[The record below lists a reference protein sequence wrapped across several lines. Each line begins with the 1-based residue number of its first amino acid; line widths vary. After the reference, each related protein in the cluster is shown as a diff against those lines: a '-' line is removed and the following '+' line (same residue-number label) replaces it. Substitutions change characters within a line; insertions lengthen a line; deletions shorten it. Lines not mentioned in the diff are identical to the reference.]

1 MTNIT
6 EIFGIKLLII
16 IYNNCSSLT
25 INQMKVT
32 GSEQIILLF
41 GMDWVCFQAPYQW
54 PKDVCNI
61 NVFRASWA
69 RTPPLCLGLN
79 SRISP
84 RDCESTSR
92 RRGRRQHFDMY
103 DCLSLS
109 LFSKR
114 MANKTE
120 IWVSFK
126 LFHMFPQ
133 DVCPEKFWSSDK
145 YSLWALAYSLMDLIM
160 HDFLLGGNHSTW
172 HIQKTVIKQ
181 ASVNWTYSFC

>member
-25 INQMKVT
+25 INQMKLT

-92 RRGRRQHFDMY
+92 RRGRRQHFDM
-103 DCLSLS
+103 CMIVCHWACSPNEWLTKLKSECPLSS
-109 LFSKR
+109 SICSPK
-114 MANKTE
+114 MSVQKNSDPPTN
-120 IWVSFK
+120 I
-126 LFHMFPQ
+126 
-133 DVCPEKFWSSDK
+133 VCEPWR
-145 YSLWALAYSLMDLIM
+145 
-160 HDFLLGGNHSTW
+160 
-172 HIQKTVIKQ
+172 TVW
-181 ASVNWTYSFC
+181 WT